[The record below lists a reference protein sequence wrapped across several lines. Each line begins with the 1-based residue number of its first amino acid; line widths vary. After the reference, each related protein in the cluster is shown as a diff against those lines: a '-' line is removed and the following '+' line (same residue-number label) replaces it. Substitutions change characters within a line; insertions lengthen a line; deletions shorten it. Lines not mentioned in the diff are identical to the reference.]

1 MRKQCR
7 EKDARRGQLGTR
19 VLKQVLPNLAGKFSH
34 QGTRVPGLCLGQ
46 VRRRV
51 GGCSRAGQGQGQALK
66 RGHSPEG
73 TSSLVA
79 FGWLRQLPASPAMIL
94 PLPWLSRC
102 CCRGLLPF
110 WPPVLQGTWRCCSQG
125 SKANREDASSDGLGK
140 MSPSRVSGTKSE
152 GVAQGAQI
160 HMRGGGGG
168 GPPPCTGQLKAGEP
182 YLWRSVQPPPSMLP
196 LPPCPHPTPLQAPST
211 CTPPSLHS
219 PRSP

>member
-1 MRKQCR
+1 M
-7 EKDARRGQLGTR
+7 
-19 VLKQVLPNLAGKFSH
+19 
-34 QGTRVPGLCLGQ
+34 
-46 VRRRV
+46 

-160 HMRGGGGG
+160 HTGGGGAG
-168 GPPPCTGQLKAGEP
+168 NRTVYKPAESRGTLPMELCPAPTLNSPSPSLPPPHSTPGAL
-182 YLWRSVQPPPSMLP
+182 YL
-196 LPPCPHPTPLQAPST
+196 H
-211 CTPPSLHS
+211 PSLPAQSKKSLNRNFPHLTVNYFS
-219 PRSP
+219 GGLGQPVLPFPSHHIRRPVTAPGL